1 MVWVWYLFPIVPF
14 LSLSLF
20 FFSRPARTPLL
31 ARGEC
36 VPISLPLLSLHQVLA
51 LTCQQVLFYYS
62 MEGDTL
68 VWWSDSTN
76 RPTLS
81 KQVFAIQLAG
91 HLSTRYSI
99 PKMLTAARRSLGK
112 MHDLA
117 HADASKIADFFAPSR
132 QALVLMCVAGPL
144 CPPLSISLARL
155 LCSDLSLALL
165 CILFLVCVPIVQ

>member
-1 MVWVWYLFPIVPF
+1 LV
-14 LSLSLF
+14 
-20 FFSRPARTPLL
+20 LL
-31 ARGEC
+31 
-36 VPISLPLLSLHQVLA
+36 
-51 LTCQQVLFYYS
+51 
-62 MEGDTL
+62 
-68 VWWSDSTN
+68 SDSTN

-132 QALVLMCVAGPL
+132 QALVLMCVATPL
-144 CPPLSISLARL
+144 CPSTSPHLLARL
-155 LCSDLSLALL
+155 LCSHLSLALAL
-165 CILFLVCVPIVQ
+165 HTLFSV